1 MERRS
6 QHTLTNEYQRK
17 FFVGRTSV
25 KMQAATFAVSII
37 ASLAMTPLASAA
49 TVTFT
54 NKALWN
60 SFTIAQGNTV
70 NIETFEAFED
80 GVAKS
85 ATATAGTTTW
95 HASATPGPFLF
106 SHFGGNQTIGTASA
120 GVTLNFNF
128 TPAVKGFGAHAYGLD
143 SGGNVV
149 PVIVSFRLADGSS
162 YVGYAASAT
171 DFAGFYSTGS
181 PIASLEWSY
190 LNPDT
195 RLVVDDL
202 YFAAIGSVG
211 DIDGDGQ
218 PDTTDNCPTVAN
230 PTQAD
235 CDSNG
240 IGDVCEIAAGVPD
253 FNGDTVPDTCQ
264 CLADLFIDGQVNG
277 ADLGALL
284 AFWGPVNPGLPEADL
299 NRDGIVNGAD
309 LGYLLNAWG
318 PCVVQVPVWA
328 TLIESQPDPAVVTDP
343 ALRAAIIATNLAW
356 RVQDTVTHLEMLL
369 VPPGP
374 FQMGCANDSG
384 TQPAHQVTLTTSFYL
399 GRYEVTQA
407 QWVAKM
413 GSNPSTYQGANGFA
427 GSDERPVDMV
437 AWNMAQQ
444 FLAVSGFRLPTD
456 AEWEYACR
464 AGTTTDYYNGSND
477 QATLGSLAWWGNIF
491 TGEGNSGMQTH
502 PVGQKQPNNFGFHD
516 MLGNVSEWTSCGSYN
531 YSPEPV
537 VDPACPPPGTSGT
550 ESNNA
555 INRGGSAGGPTNT
568 WTWHAC
574 ERNDFAI
581 WITIPEHGF
590 RVARNP

>member
-1 MERRS
+1 
-6 QHTLTNEYQRK
+6 
-17 FFVGRTSV
+17 
-25 KMQAATFAVSII
+25 MQAATFAVSAI
-37 ASLAMTPLASAA
+37 ASLAMTPIVSAA

-54 NKALWN
+54 NKALFI
-60 SFTIAQGNTV
+60 SFATSQGNTV

-120 GVTLNFNF
+120 GVTLKFNF

-162 YVGYAASAT
+162 YIRYAGSAT

-195 RLVVDDL
+195 RLVIDDL

-218 PDTTDNCPTVAN
+218 PDTTDNCPTIAN

-240 IGDVCEIAAGVPD
+240 VGDVCEIAAGAPD

-299 NRDGIVNGAD
+299 NRDGNVNGAD

-318 PCVVQVPVWA
+318 PC
-328 TLIESQPDPAVVTDP
+328 
-343 ALRAAIIATNLAW
+343 TN
-356 RVQDTVTHLEMLL
+356 
-369 VPPGP
+369 
-374 FQMGCANDSG
+374 
-384 TQPAHQVTLTTSFYL
+384 
-399 GRYEVTQA
+399 
-407 QWVAKM
+407 
-413 GSNPSTYQGANGFA
+413 
-427 GSDERPVDMV
+427 
-437 AWNMAQQ
+437 
-444 FLAVSGFRLPTD
+444 
-456 AEWEYACR
+456 
-464 AGTTTDYYNGSND
+464 
-477 QATLGSLAWWGNIF
+477 
-491 TGEGNSGMQTH
+491 
-502 PVGQKQPNNFGFHD
+502 
-516 MLGNVSEWTSCGSYN
+516 
-531 YSPEPV
+531 
-537 VDPACPPPGTSGT
+537 
-550 ESNNA
+550 
-555 INRGGSAGGPTNT
+555 
-568 WTWHAC
+568 
-574 ERNDFAI
+574 
-581 WITIPEHGF
+581 
-590 RVARNP
+590 